1 MKRRVLVASEDI
13 FFASKIRGA
22 AESVGVEYDSARS
35 VEAAAAK
42 AKSDPPALVI
52 ADLHGLRCD
61 PFALAE
67 TFKADPELRAI
78 PFVGFFS
85 HVQVELKRRAEASGF
100 DLVLPR
106 SAFVGK
112 LSAILAGDLAG

>member
-1 MKRRVLVASEDI
+1 MKRRVLAAVEDI

-22 AESVGVEYDSARS
+22 AESLGVEYDTARS

-42 AKSDPPALVI
+42 AKSDPPSVVV

-67 TFKADPELRAI
+67 TFKADAELRAI
-78 PFVGFFS
+78 PLVGFFS
-85 HVQVELKRRAEASGF
+85 HVQTELRERALAAGF
-100 DLVLPR
+100 DQVLPR
-106 SAFVGK
+106 SAFTQK
-112 LSAILAGDLAG
+112 LPEILSGGS